1 MGVVLC
7 VNRDDVAFE
16 ARGVRTV
23 ILAILALINLPT
35 AVCLHVL
42 LQLSRLPEASSAALA
57 LKGKVLCVQRQ
68 NMATQGKSIGSV
80 EVTMS
85 TLVHFVAFV
94 RLSVFLQFR
103 GPVEAFLAYVTL
115 MREVLGVNRDNVS
128 LKVTGVSALVLTV
141 RTLVGL
147 VALHH
152 FYMTLEFASVGVS
165 LGTVVAL
172 EWQIGPVLALDVS
185 L

>member
-1 MGVVLC
+1 
-7 VNRDDVAFE
+7 
-16 ARGVRTV
+16 
-23 ILAILALINLPT
+23 
-35 AVCLHVL
+35 
-42 LQLSRLPEASSAALA
+42 
-57 LKGKVLCVQRQ
+57 
-68 NMATQGKSIGSV
+68 
-80 EVTMS
+80 MS

-94 RLSVFLQFR
+94 RLSMFLQFR

-115 MREVLGVNRDNVS
+115 MREVLGVNRDNMS
-128 LKVTGVSALVLTV
+128 FKVTGVSALVLTV
-141 RTLVGL
+141 WTLVGL

-152 FYMTLEFASVGVS
+152 FYMTLEFTSISVS